1 MKLTQ
6 NTCFGGSFHVV
17 LIGDFA
23 YTSTIYVLSD
33 AKISRPFCGYPKTSI
48 RSRKER
54 GQRERKRKKERKKNI
69 LE

>member
-6 NTCFGGSFHVV
+6 NTCFGGSCHVV

-23 YTSTIYVLSD
+23 YASTMHLSD
-33 AKISRPFCGYPKTSI
+33 AKISRPFFGYPKTSI
-48 RSRKER
+48 RSRKR
-54 GQRERKRKKERKKNI
+54 GDRERERKRKKERKKNI

>member
-33 AKISRPFCGYPKTSI
+33 AKISRPFCGYPKLQYEAE
-48 RSRKER
+48 KR
-54 GQRERKRKKERKKNI
+54 GDRERERERKKERKKNI
-69 LE
+69 L